1 MGIAIGGL
9 SSIIVG
15 RRVRQQSVARSDQ
28 SLNIPVQYFAINS
41 LARPARRRQPRLLRW
56 MTAQFVVFSLLAGLL
71 TARSADAP
79 TGAFKTIDRTNFS
92 LKYPSDWTEDTKAP
106 DYKADSNFTLKS
118 PDPKNT
124 YVQFNIVD
132 KSEDPDKVLKAT
144 LVSLDGPAITA
155 LSKSKITTW
164 GQHQGAGMHL
174 KGKILDSIPGG
185 IKVFIFNSGNHNIL
199 VVEYYF
205 SEELKDLQ
213 ADLDFISNN
222 FVMKN

>member
-1 MGIAIGGL
+1 MGIANGGL
-9 SSIIVG
+9 STIIPS
-15 RRVRQQSVARSDQ
+15 RRATKIIGCTLAQ
-28 SLNIPVQYFAINS
+28 SLRIPVQNPAINS
-41 LARPARRRQPRLLRW
+41 FAALVRRCQRRLLGRP
-56 MTAQFVVFSLLAGLL
+56 TAQFVLLSAFVWLL
-71 TARSADAP
+71 SVRAADAP
-79 TGAFKTIDRTNFS
+79 SGDIKTIDRTNFT
-92 LKYPSDWTEDTKAP
+92 LKYPSAWAEDTGAP
-106 DYKADSNFTLKS
+106 DYKADSNFTIKS

-144 LVSLDGPAITA
+144 LVSLDGPAITS
-155 LSKSKITTW
+155 LSKSKITEW
-164 GQHQGAGMHL
+164 GQFKGSGMHL

-185 IKVFIFNSGNHNIL
+185 IKVFIFNSDHHNVL

-213 ADLDFISNN
+213 ADLDYISQN

>member
-1 MGIAIGGL
+1 MNPFTSLPRRGPRRL
-9 SSIIVG
+9 LG
-15 RRVRQQSVARSDQ
+15 RF
-28 SLNIPVQYFAINS
+28 PVQ
-41 LARPARRRQPRLLRW
+41 
-56 MTAQFVVFSLLAGLL
+56 FVLLAALAWL
-71 TARSADAP
+71 PTVHAADAP
-79 TGAFKTIDRTNFS
+79 AGDFKTIDRPNFS
-92 LKYPSDWTEDTKAP
+92 LKFPKAWVEDTTAP
-106 DYKADSNFTLKS
+106 DYKADSNFTIKS

-155 LSKSKITTW
+155 LSKDKITEW
-164 GQHQGAGMHL
+164 GQFKGSGMHL

-185 IKVFIFNSGNHNIL
+185 IKVFIFNSDHHNVL

-213 ADLDFISNN
+213 ADLDYISQN